1 MLHRRYHD
9 CFLATKRTRKP
20 SLVELGRLSVI
31 RVFIR
36 LGRFAVFELI
46 PSKPKTTVLSLL
58 FRYGLIQ
65 FAGEFEAP
73 GGFCSLA
80 SSRAISFQFLGV
92 AFSHIWTI
100 PVDNSNRPEMLSSGA
115 KESCSKLNSEH
126 YYRRFIVGIPL
137 RLAEYSTS

>member
-58 FRYGLIQ
+58 FRYALIQ

-92 AFSHIWTI
+92 AFSHIWTT
-100 PVDNSNRPEMLSSGA
+100 PVDARKCYPAAQKKAVQN
-115 KESCSKLNSEH
+115 
-126 YYRRFIVGIPL
+126 
-137 RLAEYSTS
+137 